1 VSPSHADEV
10 SSTDRSSRRIPL
22 PGTLNLR
29 DLGGY
34 PTSDGG
40 TVRWRTLLR
49 SDALHRLDDS
59 GRAALAGFG
68 LRTVV
73 DLRTDEE
80 TENAPSGLHGTG
92 ARLFHVPLI
101 RAEGIGTLPP
111 ELAAVYRHMI
121 DDRGAAIAEAVGRL
135 SADGALPGL
144 IHCSAGK
151 DRTGLVAALVLEV
164 IGVPDEIIAADYALS
179 AENLNADTAQVISQ
193 IQAISGGHRLDLG
206 VLGSPPELILA
217 TLARVRDQAGSVAAY
232 LVRHG
237 LPQPAIDSLRGA
249 LVAASPDG
257 DIGVR
262 SRGTRA

>member
-1 VSPSHADEV
+1 MEFPTPADEV
-10 SSTDRSSRRIPL
+10 GLAGENARRIAL

-49 SDALHRLDDS
+49 SDALHRLDDT
-59 GRAALAGFG
+59 GRATLAGIG

-80 TENAPSGLHGTG
+80 AAQAPSALDGTG
-92 ARLFHVPLI
+92 ARVFRVPLF
-101 RAEGIGTLPP
+101 RAEDLGDLPP
-111 ELAAVYRHMI
+111 ALAAIYRHMI

-135 SADGALPGL
+135 SPGGALPGL

-151 DRTGLVAALVLEV
+151 DGTGLVVALVLEL

-179 AENLNADTAQVISQ
+179 AGNLDADAAQVMSR
-193 IQAISGGHRLDLG
+193 IQAISGGHGVDLG
-206 VLGSPPELILA
+206 LLGSPPELIIEA
-217 TLARVRDQAGSVAAY
+217 LARVRDHAGSVAGY
-232 LVRHG
+232 LFRHG
-237 LPQPAIDSLRGA
+237 LTQPAIESLRRT
-249 LVAASPDG
+249 LVVASPAGRD
-257 DIGVR
+257 
-262 SRGTRA
+262 

>member
-1 VSPSHADEV
+1 MEFTRQD
-10 SSTDRSSRRIPL
+10 RRIPL

-34 PTSDGG
+34 PANGGG

-49 SDALHRLDDS
+49 SDALHRLDDT

-80 TENAPSGLHGTG
+80 VLSAPSALDGTG
-92 ARLFHVPLI
+92 ARIFHVPI
-101 RAEGIGTLPP
+101 FRAESLGTLSP

-135 SADGALPGL
+135 SVVGALPGL

-151 DRTGLVAALVLEV
+151 DRTGLVTALILDVL
-164 IGVPDEIIAADYALS
+164 GVPDEVIAADYAMS
-179 AENLNADTAQVISQ
+179 AENLDADSAQVVSR
-193 IQAISGGHRLDLG
+193 IQAIGGGQRLDLG
-206 VLGSPPELILA
+206 LLGSPPELILEA
-217 TLARVRDQAGSVAAY
+217 LARVRDRSGSAVGY
-232 LVRHG
+232 LVQHG
-237 LPQPAIDSLRGA
+237 VPRSALDGLRRALITLRGSA
-249 LVAASPDG
+249 PDL
-257 DIGVR
+257 
-262 SRGTRA
+262 RG

>member
-1 VSPSHADEV
+1 MEFPSPAEEV
-10 SSTDRSSRRIPL
+10 GQASENARRIAL

-49 SDALHRLDDS
+49 SDALHRLDDT
-59 GRAALAGFG
+59 GRAALAGIG

-80 TENAPSGLHGTG
+80 AEYAPSALDGTG
-92 ARLFHVPLI
+92 ARVFRVPLF
-101 RAEGIGTLPP
+101 RAEAIGGLPP
-111 ELAAVYRHMI
+111 VLAAVYRYMI
-121 DDRGAAIAEAVGRL
+121 DNRGAAIAEAVGRL

-179 AENLNADTAQVISQ
+179 AENLDADAAQVISR
-193 IQAISGGHRLDLG
+193 IQAISGGHAVDLG
-206 VLGSPPELILA
+206 VLGSPPELITEA
-217 TLARVRDQAGSVAAY
+217 LARVRDHAGSVAGY
-232 LVRHG
+232 LIRHG
-237 LPQPAIDSLRGA
+237 LTQPAIDSLRSA
-249 LVAASPDG
+249 LVIAPPG
-257 DIGVR
+257 ER
-262 SRGTRA
+262 

>member
-1 VSPSHADEV
+1 MEF
-10 SSTDRSSRRIPL
+10 TRQDRRLPL

-34 PTSDGG
+34 RTSDGG

-59 GRAALAGFG
+59 GRVALAGLG

-80 TENAPSGLHGTG
+80 AEQAPSALDGTG
-92 ARLFHVPLI
+92 ASVFHVPLF
-101 RAEGIGTLPP
+101 RAETLGTLQP

-121 DDRGAAIAEAVGRL
+121 DDRGTAIAEAVGRL

-151 DRTGLVAALVLEV
+151 DRTGLVVALVLET
-164 IGVPDEIIAADYALS
+164 IGVPDEIIAADYAMS
-179 AENLNADTAQVISQ
+179 AANIDADTAQVMSR
-193 IQAISGGHRLDLG
+193 IQAISGGQQLDLG
-206 VLGSPPELILA
+206 LLGAPPELILA
-217 TLARVRDQAGSVAAY
+217 SLARVRDQAGGAAGY

-237 LPQPAIDSLRGA
+237 LPRHAIAGLRSA
-249 LVAASPDG
+249 LVKPRPAC
-257 DIGVR
+257 DI
-262 SRGTRA
+262 

>member
-1 VSPSHADEV
+1 MPTKPAMP
-10 SSTDRSSRRIPL
+10 RRIPL

-34 PTSDGG
+34 PTSDGRN
-40 TVRWRTLLR
+40 VRWRTLLR
-49 SDALHRLDDS
+49 SDALHRLDDT
-59 GRAALAGFG
+59 GRAVLAGLG

-80 TENAPSGLHGTG
+80 AEQAPSALDGTG
-92 ARLFHVPLI
+92 ASVFHVPLF
-101 RAEGIGTLPP
+101 RAEALGTLPP

-151 DRTGLVAALVLEV
+151 DRTGVVVALVLDV
-164 IGVPDEIIAADYALS
+164 IGVPDEIIAADYAMS
-179 AENLNADTAQVISQ
+179 AGHIDADTAQVMSR
-193 IQAISGGHRLDLG
+193 IQAISGGQQLDLG
-206 VLGSPPELILA
+206 LLGSPPELILA
-217 TLARVRDQAGSVAAY
+217 ALARVRDQAGSVAGY

-237 LPQPAIDSLRGA
+237 LALDAIDRLRSA
-249 LVAASPDG
+249 LVAA
-257 DIGVR
+257 
-262 SRGTRA
+262 

>member
-1 VSPSHADEV
+1 MEFPTPADEV
-10 SSTDRSSRRIPL
+10 GVADENGGRIAL

-49 SDALHRLDDS
+49 SDALHRLDDA
-59 GRAALAGFG
+59 GRAGVAGIG

-80 TENAPSGLHGTG
+80 AAQAPSALDGTG
-92 ARLFHVPLI
+92 ARVFRVPLF
-101 RAEGIGTLPP
+101 RAEDLGDLPP
-111 ELAAVYRHMI
+111 ALAAIYRHMI

-135 SADGALPGL
+135 SPGGALPGL

-151 DRTGLVAALVLEV
+151 DGTGLVVALVLEL

-179 AENLNADTAQVISQ
+179 AGNLDADAAQVMSP
-193 IQAISGGHRLDLG
+193 IQAISGGAGGGRG
-206 VLGSPPELILA
+206 AARAPSPPVL
-217 TLARVRDQAGSVAAY
+217 QA
-232 LVRHG
+232 
-237 LPQPAIDSLRGA
+237 
-249 LVAASPDG
+249 
-257 DIGVR
+257 
-262 SRGTRA
+262 